1 MTESD
6 LAPYT
11 GALLKPSAG
20 RGAGSR
26 GFTAEPAHYDGN
38 HKALIFFGRQ
48 GISQTVTW
56 GDGRAIHAEL
66 FPHVGRSQARRHRT
80 STLRLEHAI
89 AGETVQTDFDMVDHS
104 PPEEWLLAAGLLK
117 DYLPGH
123 AQRWEIV
130 PLVLSGHHN
139 SWAAQKIAEYAYM
152 AADAIASPVRY
163 NPHRLAVER
172 LARSYVRDVLRW
184 TSADDLTACDPIH
197 EALPRAAVEQLAHG
211 WSSWIHDCDRERGLE
226 YCRARIAWLIGTEL
240 AHERHGLLALDMTH
254 PHPLAQEIGRRYELG
269 LPFESLFEALPH

>member
-20 RGAGSR
+20 REGR

-38 HKALIFFGRQ
+38 HKALIF
-48 GISQTVTW
+48 
-56 GDGRAIHAEL
+56 
-66 FPHVGRSQARRHRT
+66 
-80 STLRLEHAI
+80 
-89 AGETVQTDFDMVDHS
+89 
-104 PPEEWLLAAGLLK
+104 
-117 DYLPGH
+117 
-123 AQRWEIV
+123 
-130 PLVLSGHHN
+130 
-139 SWAAQKIAEYAYM
+139 
-152 AADAIASPVRY
+152 
-163 NPHRLAVER
+163 PHRLAVER

-184 TSADDLTACDPIH
+184 TSADGLTACDPIH

-254 PHPLAQEIGRRYELG
+254 PHPLAEEIGRRYELG